1 MNIFNVVLAPIKDVG
16 QAIAMVFRAIF
27 VVGLCALINAM
38 TSPGHWWFKWVALGM
53 GIAVLVAWGRA
64 LKTALVLGLL
74 AWAGWTIYKRY
85 GPAARERFDAWAQN
99 ANPGAAEVLDAL
111 RTPAAYATGG
121 GARAH

>member
-1 MNIFNVVLAPIKDVG
+1 MNPIK
-16 QAIAMVFRAIF
+16 AITRPVKHLADAVLMPLKFVF
-27 VVGLCALINAM
+27 VVGLTGLINWM
-38 TSPGHWWFKWVALGM
+38 TFSGTWWVKWVALGM